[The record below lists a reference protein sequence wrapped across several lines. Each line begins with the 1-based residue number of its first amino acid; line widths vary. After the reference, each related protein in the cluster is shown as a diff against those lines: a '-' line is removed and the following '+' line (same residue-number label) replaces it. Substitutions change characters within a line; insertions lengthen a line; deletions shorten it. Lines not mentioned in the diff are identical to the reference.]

1 VATLSHRGA
10 ARPRGRARAP
20 ALRQRRHA
28 GPRIPAIRWIV
39 KLHNGARDSVASR
52 LPSPRHDR
60 RITVLPVGTK
70 KDSVARTIAAWDG
83 GITIRRA
90 PSDRIGSQPWEEVA
104 MIAIHR
110 HAKPYFELAL
120 GVVMMKPLCR
130 LAAIAAIAVVTPLAV
145 GAQTPGS
152 EAPPAYRPSLGDLMT
167 TTIQPRHIKLGFA
180 GREQNWVYATYE
192 LHQLEEALDRVS
204 VTWPQWRQVRIVEM
218 IETIIRQPMYDL
230 GQAIRT
236 KNEAKYAEAYGQL
249 TEACN
254 SCHVGARQVPI
265 VIQDPKES
273 MFPDQDF
280 RPKP

>member
-1 VATLSHRGA
+1 
-10 ARPRGRARAP
+10 
-20 ALRQRRHA
+20 
-28 GPRIPAIRWIV
+28 
-39 KLHNGARDSVASR
+39 
-52 LPSPRHDR
+52 
-60 RITVLPVGTK
+60 
-70 KDSVARTIAAWDG
+70 
-83 GITIRRA
+83 
-90 PSDRIGSQPWEEVA
+90 

-110 HAKPYFELAL
+110 YAKPYFELAL
-120 GVVMMKPLCR
+120 GVAMMKPLCC

-145 GAQTPGS
+145 GAQTPGN

-180 GREQNWVYATYE
+180 GREQNWVYAAYE

-254 SCHVGARQVPI
+254 ACHVGARQVPI
-265 VIQDPKES
+265 MIQDPKES